1 MIILNILLSI
11 ILIGIISGIIS
22 TTSQFGNKEL
32 SSFLSLDQNTLNT
45 NNKFIGLSNAFGEL
59 LFSTTGPIL
68 VPNTGTGNAA
78 PPTFNPPL
86 KNCPTVVT
94 QADPNGGFDLAK
106 YMVTGDFD
114 KNDLKS
120 NDFDF
125 QIFADLVKDDEAE
138 IEGKDAPY
146 KASILTD
153 NGDKKS
159 KVKLEEIATICID
172 VQHVVN
178 VDAKTK
184 INLDSSEVF
193 QSLGY

>member
-1 MIILNILLSI
+1 MIILNLLLSL

-22 TTSQFGNKEL
+22 TIPAQFDNQEL
-32 SSFLSLDQNTLNT
+32 SSFLSLEPNTLNIH
-45 NNKFIGLSNAFGEL
+45 NKFIGLPNAFGEL

-68 VPNTGTGNAA
+68 IPNTGSGSAA

-86 KNCPTVVT
+86 KSCPTT
-94 QADPNGGFDLAK
+94 ETAKEGGFDLAK
-106 YMVTGDFD
+106 YMITGDLD

-138 IEGKDAPY
+138 IEGRDAPY

-153 NGDKKS
+153 NTKEKS

-178 VDAKTK
+178 VDEKTR
-184 INLDSSEVF
+184 INLDNSEVF
-193 QSLGY
+193 KSLGY